1 MKKETLQG
9 NDLMLI
15 ILNIPKQ
22 SVKLE
27 VNATIIDEV
36 TDELYNTST
45 TLNLSEI
52 TEARINGNEWEAE
65 NVMYCLTDE
74 ARKELENAKA

>member
-1 MKKETLQG
+1 MKETLQDD
-9 NDLMLI
+9 DLMLI
-15 ILNIPKQ
+15 FLNIPKQ

-36 TDELYNTST
+36 TDELYNTTT

-52 TEARINGNEWEAE
+52 TEARIIGDKWEGE
-65 NVMYCLTDE
+65 NVLYSLTDE